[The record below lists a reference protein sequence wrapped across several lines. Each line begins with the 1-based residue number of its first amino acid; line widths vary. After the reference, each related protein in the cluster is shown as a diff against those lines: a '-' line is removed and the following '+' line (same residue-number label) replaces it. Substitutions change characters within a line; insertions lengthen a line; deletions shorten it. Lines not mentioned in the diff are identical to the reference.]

1 MNRLLLAGLV
11 FAILTVMVY
20 VGVAVRNRRRPELA
34 DGILVFIGAVSVFG
48 AIRLIG
54 FALTGQFAKIV
65 SQSSDN
71 SWWILSSEDA
81 VFIVIG
87 GLALAWVSVQTIWDT
102 FAKLS
107 KATPLQAA
115 NDSVAHDE
123 ERKQSSAASA
133 TKRRE

>member
-107 KATPLQAA
+107 KAT
-115 NDSVAHDE
+115 
-123 ERKQSSAASA
+123 
-133 TKRRE
+133 